1 MTIATT
7 NDTVEDKFR
16 QFVLSMKL
24 FFVVAMKVMSNK
36 EQRAKKATMI

>member
-1 MTIATT
+1 MNIAIN

-16 QFVLSMKL
+16 QLILSMKL
-24 FFVVAMKVMSNK
+24 FFVDAMKTMSKK